1 LKAPGEDTSAA
12 NSSWSE
18 LVSGIFIDV
27 TKLLGQE
34 LELAKLGLQEDIRRS
49 KAYFAFLIF
58 GGAIAA
64 MGLLMML
71 FMAAF
76 LLNAGL
82 KLPLWGCFGIVGG
95 LTFLVGG
102 LLVVAAKI
110 KNPIVDFSP
119 QRSAEAIKEDF
130 EWISSSIK
138 TSKIGNKL
146 GPH

>member
-1 LKAPGEDTSAA
+1 MKAIGEDISAA

-27 TKLLGQE
+27 AKLLGHE
-34 LELAKLGLQEDIRRS
+34 LELAKLELQEDIQRT

-71 FMAAF
+71 IMAAL

-82 KLPLWGCFGIVGG
+82 KLPLWACFGIVGG
-95 LTFLVGG
+95 LTFLGGG
-102 LLVVAAKI
+102 LLVVEAKT
-110 KNPIVDFSP
+110 KNGKVDFIP

-130 EWISSSIK
+130 KWISSSIK

>member
-1 LKAPGEDTSAA
+1 LKAAGEDISAA

-27 TKLLGQE
+27 AKLLGQE
-34 LELAKLGLQEDIRRS
+34 LELAKLELQEDLQRT
-49 KAYFAFLIF
+49 KAYLSFLIF

-71 FMAAF
+71 IMAAL
-76 LLNAGL
+76 LLNAGF
-82 KLPLWGCFGIVGG
+82 KLPLWACFGIVGG
-95 LTFLVGG
+95 LTFLGGG
-102 LLVVAAKI
+102 LLVVAAKT
-110 KNPIVDFSP
+110 KNGKVDFIP

-130 EWISSSIK
+130 KWISSSIK

-146 GPH
+146 APH